1 MSTVQLLLLLWSVA
15 GTGPKPDA
23 EPGWLAGCWMGTHE
37 GREYSE
43 MWMKPSGGSMF
54 GLSRTVAD
62 GQTVAYE
69 YMQIQRREDGLFF
82 IAMPSRQQEAEF
94 KAVKRGKTEVVFE
107 NADHDFPQR
116 IIYRLTEEGALAAS
130 IEGVSSGQWKKI
142 DFPMRRV
149 SCVE

>member
-1 MSTVQLLLLLWSVA
+1 
-15 GTGPKPDA
+15 
-23 EPGWLAGCWMGTHE
+23 
-37 GREYSE
+37 
-43 MWMKPSGGSMF
+43 MF